1 MREWYSIN
9 KMANLQQS
17 DSFNA
22 LGKALDRLKEA
33 LQESPETNVL
43 AIDGTIQRFE
53 FSIELFW
60 KVLKKFL
67 AEEGYEVKS
76 PKQALQEAYQMEWI
90 HDEAL
95 WIQMLED
102 RNETSHTY
110 DDALATKIYSHIGEY
125 YSKMQEV
132 YEILKTK

>member
-1 MREWYSIN
+1 MDI
-9 KMANLQQS
+9 KQT
-17 DSFNA
+17 DSFKA
-22 LGKALDRLKEA
+22 LGKALERLKEA
-33 LQESPETNVL
+33 LKESPETNVL

-67 AEEGYEVKS
+67 AQEGYEVKS

-95 WIQMLED
+95 WLRMLDD

-110 DDALATKIYSHIGEY
+110 DDALANKIYSHISDY

-132 YEILKTK
+132 YEILKGK